1 MALILGVSTGSKI
14 YIGDTPVE
22 VTEAVP
28 MAATMSLAVED
39 GPTFVISDQ
48 ESTEVLPNVFLSVG
62 RSKKQDAGAE
72 KVIPRVV
79 IEAPRDVVI
88 LRAELYERQKR

>member
-1 MALILGVSTGSKI
+1 MALILGVSAGSVI

-22 VTEAVP
+22 VTD
-28 MAATMSLAVED
+28 ATPNSSRMTLVVDSKK
-39 GPTFVISDQ
+39 TFELTDQ
-48 ESTEVLPNVFLSVG
+48 ESTEILPTVFFSVG
-62 RSKKQDAGAE
+62 RSKKQDHGIE

-88 LRAELYERQKR
+88 LRAELYERQNA